1 MEIFYHRFEF
11 LQLLD
16 TELVFLEEPHCT
28 WRKVSPVAGL
38 GGVLPVLAGDG
49 AGQQPLLLDLDHLE
63 GVAVPPLSAVS
74 ALLVLLVSRVVSVLL
89 IFVSR

>member
-1 MEIFYHRFEF
+1 M
-11 LQLLD
+11 
-16 TELVFLEEPHCT
+16 FLEEPHCT

-38 GGVLPVLAGDG
+38 GGVLFVLTGG
-49 AGQQPLLLDLDHLE
+49 GSSQKSLLLDLDHLE